1 MRTREV
7 ERERDAAHEVIADH
21 ASTIGKFR
29 DLVAKVQEQNLDLR
43 AALEKET
50 NKPVSTPAEMIDF
63 KKMFAES
70 RAHSKGEF
78 TFDIHTKG
86 GESPNFADKQ
96 Y

>member
-70 RAHSKGEF
+70 RYKEVLYH
-78 TFDIHTKG
+78 
-86 GESPNFADKQ
+86 